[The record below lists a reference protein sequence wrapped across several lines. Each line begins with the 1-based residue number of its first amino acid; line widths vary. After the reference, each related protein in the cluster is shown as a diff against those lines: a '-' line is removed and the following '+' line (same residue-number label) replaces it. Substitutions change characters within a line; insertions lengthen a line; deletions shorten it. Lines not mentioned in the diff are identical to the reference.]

1 MRQSKVVFWLVAAAL
16 ISACSGNNGGGALP
30 TQPANV
36 GGPAAQSAIQSPSE
50 ALAIAQGA
58 GVAREYTL
66 TDLGTGVPGSPGLA
80 VAGINIRGEVVLNAS
95 SGQLSSLPSCGL
107 PNQLPC
113 GPPVALIYR
122 DGTLHVLPPLEK
134 SQTAFVSTI
143 NEAGLTGGYSASAVT
158 DYAVVWKRDL
168 SAVNFGTGITPP
180 NSGAEVDVLDNH
192 GRVYGDSF
200 NATVDIPIL
209 FDSDNDSKPIAPC
222 GSGVMGYYRGANN
235 VGVGVGDEILAA
247 GGDAAMTCPPFRVIV
262 SPPNPKWR
270 NFGFAINDRGEVSGR
285 LSVGPTIKTFHPFV
299 YRDGKVIDIGT
310 PFFPGN
316 KLAVGAA
323 DDINNAGTVV
333 GWMAAGG
340 GVIGPPSI
348 LPVDPRG
355 FIYCGGKTVEV
366 NKLLPESVAKEWDV
380 IIAAHI
386 NDRGQ
391 IAAIAYK
398 GGYPNGVEHA
408 VLLTPVI

>member
-1 MRQSKVVFWLVAAAL
+1 MRQSKVVFWLLAASL
-16 ISACSGNNGGGALP
+16 ISGCSSNGSGALP
-30 TQPANV
+30 TQPA
-36 GGPAAQSAIQSPSE
+36 GGPGPMSARSAIESPSE
-50 ALAIAQGA
+50 ALAIARGA
-58 GVAREYTL
+58 GIAREYTL
-66 TDLGTGVPGSPGLA
+66 TDLGTGVPGSPGFSVNGL
-80 VAGINIRGEVVLNAS
+80 NIRGEVLLNAS
-95 SGQLSSLPSCGL
+95 AGQLGSLPSCGL

-134 SQTAFVSTI
+134 KQTAFVDAI
-143 NEAGLTGGYSASAVT
+143 NDEGITGGYSTDSVTQSAVL
-158 DYAVVWKRDL
+158 WKRDL
-168 SAVNFGTGITPP
+168 SIVNFGTGITPP
-180 NSGAEVDVLDNH
+180 DSGAEIDAINNH
-192 GRVYGDSF
+192 GEVFGDSF
-200 NATVDIPIL
+200 NATTDIPII
-209 FDSDNDSKPIAPC
+209 FDSDNDNKPIAPC
-222 GSGVMGYYRGANN
+222 GSGVMGYFNVANDE
-235 VGVGVGDEILAA
+235 GVGVGTEILSA
-247 GGDAAMTCPPFRVIV
+247 GGTAAMTCPPFKVIA
-262 SPPNPKWR
+262 SPPNPKWI
-270 NFGFAINDRGEVSGR
+270 NFGFSINNRGEVVGR
-285 LSVGPTIKTFHPFV
+285 LSVGPTIKNFHPFL

-310 PFFPGN
+310 PLFPGN
-316 KLAVGAA
+316 KSAVGAA